1 MKNIVLIGMPGS
13 GKSTIGLMLSRK
25 LEMKFVDMDEHIERR
40 EQKSIKE
47 LFSISEECFRDAET
61 RCAEE
66 LSKMDNCIIS
76 AGGGIIKRK
85 ENIDFLKQSS
95 TIVFINRCVEDI
107 VSDIDMSTRP
117 LLKDGIKKVYDLY
130 DERIELYKEYCDIEI
145 LNDGSIQE
153 TVNKIINNVE
163 KYNKGEKGIS

>member
-13 GKSTIGLMLSRK
+13 GKSTIGLMVSQK
-25 LEMKFVDMDEHIERR
+25 LCMKFIDMDEHIEKK
-40 EQKSIKE
+40 EHKTIKE
-47 LFSISEECFRDAET
+47 LFAISEECFRDAET

-66 LSKMDNCIIS
+66 LSKMDSCIIS

-95 TIVFINRCVEDI
+95 TIVFINRSVEDI
-107 VSDIDMSTRP
+107 VGDIDMSTRP

-130 DERIELYKEYCDIEI
+130 DERIKLYKSYCDIEI

-153 TVNKIINNVE
+153 AVNKIISNAE
-163 KYNKGEKGIS
+163 KHDKGKKGIC

>member
-25 LEMKFVDMDEHIERR
+25 LQMKFIDMDEHIEKR
-40 EQKSIKE
+40 EQKTIKD
-47 LFSISEECFRDAET
+47 LFTVSEECFRDAET
-61 RCAEE
+61 RCAKD
-66 LSKMDNCIIS
+66 LSTVDNCIIS

-85 ENIDFLKQSS
+85 ENIDLLKQSS
-95 TIVFINRCVEDI
+95 TIVFINRSVEDI

-130 DERIELYKEYCDIEI
+130 DERINLYKLYSDIEVVNSGEI
-145 LNDGSIQE
+145 AEVVQE
-153 TVNKIINNVE
+153 VIDNIEEYKKRQVI
-163 KYNKGEKGIS
+163 

>member
-13 GKSTIGLMLSRK
+13 GKSTIGLMLSQK
-25 LEMKFVDMDEHIERR
+25 LCMKFIDMDEHIEKK
-40 EQKSIKE
+40 EHKTIKE
-47 LFSISEECFRDAET
+47 LFAISEECFRDAET
-61 RCAEE
+61 RCSEE
-66 LSKMDNCIIS
+66 MSKMDSCIIS

-107 VSDIDMSTRP
+107 VADIDMSTRP

-130 DERIELYKEYCDIEI
+130 DERIDLYKEYCDIEVSNSGDI
-145 LNDGSIQE
+145 SEVVQD
-153 TVNKIINNVE
+153 IIKKVV
-163 KYNKGEKGIS
+163 K

>member
-13 GKSTIGLMLSRK
+13 GKSTIGLMLSCK
-25 LEMKFVDMDEHIERR
+25 LEMKFIDMDEHIEKR
-40 EQKSIKE
+40 EQKTIKE
-47 LFSISEECFRDAET
+47 LFAVSEECFREAET

-66 LSKMDNCIIS
+66 MSKMDNCVIS

-85 ENIDFLKQSS
+85 ENIDFLKQRS

-117 LLKDGIKKVYDLY
+117 LLKDGVKRVYDLY
-130 DERIELYKEYCDIEI
+130 DERIDLYKLYCDIEVVNSGEI
-145 LNDGSIQE
+145 AEVVQE
-153 TVNKIINNVE
+153 IIENLEEYKKRQVM
-163 KYNKGEKGIS
+163 

>member
-13 GKSTIGLMLSRK
+13 GKSTIGHMLSRK
-25 LEMKFVDMDEHIERR
+25 LQMKFIDMDEHIEKR
-40 EQKSIKE
+40 EQKTIKD
-47 LFSISEECFRDAET
+47 LFAVSEECFRDAET
-61 RCAEE
+61 RCAKD
-66 LSKMDNCIIS
+66 LSTVDNCIIS

-130 DERIELYKEYCDIEI
+130 DERIEMYKSYCDIEV
-145 LNDGSIQE
+145 
-153 TVNKIINNVE
+153 VNSGEIAEVVKDIIEKVE
-163 KYNKGEKGIS
+163 EYKKRQVM